1 MLSGR
6 LFLREQRA
14 KARACRRSG
23 MKSWGSWRF
32 QVNLVDTGALQK
44 FNENLE
50 VQSMRKYVRLF
61 ALAVL
66 AGAAIGI
73 GGIVF
78 LSLEN
83 KIVGALMFTAGLY
96 SICVHGLNL
105 FTGKVGYAV
114 EQPKSYIIDLVIIW
128 VGNLAGTWLAAMGVL
143 GSRIAGISEKAQSMC
158 QIKVDDSLI
167 SLFILGIFC
176 GALMYIAV
184 EGYKQTKN
192 PLILFVCVAG
202 FILCGFEHCIADM
215 FYVSVAQMWSV
226 RAFVCVFVI
235 SLGNAVGGMLIP
247 ACKKI

>member
-1 MLSGR
+1 
-6 LFLREQRA
+6 
-14 KARACRRSG
+14 
-23 MKSWGSWRF
+23 
-32 QVNLVDTGALQK
+32 
-44 FNENLE
+44 
-50 VQSMRKYVRLF
+50 MRKYVRLF

-114 EQPKSYIIDLVIIW
+114 EQPKAYIIDLVIIW

-143 GSRIAGISEKAQSMC
+143 GSRINGISEKAQSMC

-192 PLILFVCVAG
+192 PLILSFVWQDSFFADSSIALRICSMCQWRR
-202 FILCGFEHCIADM
+202 CGPQEHFCA
-215 FYVSVAQMWSV
+215 W
-226 RAFVCVFVI
+226 
-235 SLGNAVGGMLIP
+235 L
-247 ACKKI
+247 

>member
-1 MLSGR
+1 
-6 LFLREQRA
+6 
-14 KARACRRSG
+14 
-23 MKSWGSWRF
+23 
-32 QVNLVDTGALQK
+32 
-44 FNENLE
+44 
-50 VQSMRKYVRLF
+50 MRKYVRLF

-128 VGNLAGTWLAAMGVL
+128 AGNLAGTWLAAMGVL
-143 GSRIAGISEKAQSMC
+143 CSRIAGISEKAQSM
-158 QIKVDDSLI
+158 
-167 SLFILGIFC
+167 FILGIFC

-215 FYVSVAQMWSV
+215 FYVSVAQMWSA
-226 RAFVCVFVI
+226 RALLCVAVI

>member
-1 MLSGR
+1 
-6 LFLREQRA
+6 
-14 KARACRRSG
+14 
-23 MKSWGSWRF
+23 
-32 QVNLVDTGALQK
+32 
-44 FNENLE
+44 
-50 VQSMRKYVRLF
+50 MRKYVRLF

-105 FTGKVGYAV
+105 
-114 EQPKSYIIDLVIIW
+114 
-128 VGNLAGTWLAAMGVL
+128 AGTWLAAMGVL
-143 GSRIAGISEKAQSMC
+143 CSRIAGISEKAQSMC
-158 QIKVDDSLI
+158 RIKVDDSLI

-215 FYVSVAQMWSV
+215 FYVSVAQMWSA
-226 RAFVCVFVI
+226 RALLCVVVI

>member
-1 MLSGR
+1 
-6 LFLREQRA
+6 
-14 KARACRRSG
+14 
-23 MKSWGSWRF
+23 
-32 QVNLVDTGALQK
+32 
-44 FNENLE
+44 
-50 VQSMRKYVRLF
+50 MRKYVRLF

-105 FTGKVGYAV
+105 FTGKV
-114 EQPKSYIIDLVIIW
+114 
-128 VGNLAGTWLAAMGVL
+128 AGTWLAAMGVL

-215 FYVSVAQMWSV
+215 FYVSVAQMWST
-226 RAFVCVFVI
+226 RAFLCVVVI